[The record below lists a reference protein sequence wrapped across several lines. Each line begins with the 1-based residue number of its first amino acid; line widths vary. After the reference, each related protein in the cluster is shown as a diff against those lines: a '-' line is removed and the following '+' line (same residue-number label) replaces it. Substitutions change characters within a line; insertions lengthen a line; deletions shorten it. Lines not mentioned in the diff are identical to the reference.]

1 MVKKRK
7 ADGDWITSNQQRA
20 TSKLLI
26 DLHCHILPNI
36 DDGSQSL
43 SQSLTMAR
51 SAVKDG
57 IHSIVATPHTLNG
70 VYTNPADKVAI
81 HVANLQEVFS
91 KNNIQL
97 QLYPGAE
104 VQLCPNMLERIN
116 SGEAGTINN
125 SGKYLLLELP
135 SQTIPKGIKDEI
147 FTLKLNGITPIVTHP
162 ERNSII
168 QHDPDILYELVNRGA
183 LVQITAMSITG
194 DFGEFVKQ
202 AVEMMLKQRVVHL
215 IASDAH
221 SHDNR
226 PPVLSHAVE
235 IAAKVLGSSEEA
247 KYMVSDRP
255 AAILSG
261 DIVEIPEPVPYKSKP
276 RFFAKSF

>member
-1 MVKKRK
+1 
-7 ADGDWITSNQQRA
+7 
-20 TSKLLI
+20 
-26 DLHCHILPNI
+26 
-36 DDGSQSL
+36 
-43 SQSLTMAR
+43 MAR
-51 SAVKDG
+51 FAVKDG

-70 VYTNPADKVAI
+70 VYTNTAEEVTK

-97 QLYPGAE
+97 QLYPGAD
-104 VQLCPNMLERIN
+104 VHLCPNILERIK
-116 SGEAGTINN
+116 SGEACTINN

-168 QHDPDILYELVNRGA
+168 QHNPDILYELVNRGT
-183 LVQITAMSITG
+183 LIQITAMSLTG
-194 DFGEFVKQ
+194 EFGEFVKQ
-202 AVEMMLKQRVVHL
+202 AVDMMLKQRFVHL

-226 PPVLSHAVE
+226 PPALSHAVE
-235 IAAKVLGSSEEA
+235 IAAKILGSSEEA
-247 KYMVSDRP
+247 KHMVSDTP

-261 DIVEIPEPVPYKSKP
+261 DIVEIPEPVYYNSKH
-276 RFFAKSF
+276 RFFTKSF

>member
-1 MVKKRK
+1 M
-7 ADGDWITSNQQRA
+7 A
-20 TSKLLI
+20 KL
-26 DLHCHILPNI
+26 
-36 DDGSQSL
+36 
-43 SQSLTMAR
+43 
-51 SAVKDG
+51 AVKDG

-70 VYTNPADKVAI
+70 VYTNSAEEVTI

-104 VQLCPNMLERIN
+104 IQLCPNMLESIN

-147 FTLKLNGITPIVTHP
+147 FTLKLNGITPIITHP

-183 LVQITAMSITG
+183 LVQITAMSLT
-194 DFGEFVKQ
+194 GEFGQFIKQ
-202 AVEMMLKQRVVHL
+202 AVEITLKQRVVHL

-221 SHDNR
+221 SHNNR
-226 PPVLSHAVE
+226 PPVLSQAVE
-235 IAAKVLGSSEEA
+235 IAAKILGSSEEA
-247 KYMVSDRP
+247 KYMVSNTP
-255 AAILSG
+255 SAILCG
-261 DIVEIPEPVPYKSKP
+261 DIVEISEPC
-276 RFFAKSF
+276 R

>member
-1 MVKKRK
+1 
-7 ADGDWITSNQQRA
+7 
-20 TSKLLI
+20 
-26 DLHCHILPNI
+26 
-36 DDGSQSL
+36 
-43 SQSLTMAR
+43 MAR
-51 SAVKDG
+51 LAVKDG

-70 VYTNPADKVAI
+70 VYTNPAEEVAT

-104 VQLCPNMLERIN
+104 VQLCPNMLESIN

-147 FTLKLNGITPIVTHP
+147 FTLKLNGITPIVAHP

-168 QHDPDILYELVNRGA
+168 QRDPDILYELVNRGV
-183 LVQITAMSITG
+183 LVQITAMSLTG
-194 DFGEFVKQ
+194 EFGEFVKQ
-202 AVEMMLKQRVVHL
+202 AVEMMLKQRVVHV

-235 IAAKVLGSSEEA
+235 LAAEIIGSSEEA
-247 KYMVSDRP
+247 KHMVNDTP

-261 DIVEIPEPVPYKSKP
+261 DIVEIPEPVHYNSKH
-276 RFFAKSF
+276 RFFTKFF

>member
-1 MVKKRK
+1 
-7 ADGDWITSNQQRA
+7 
-20 TSKLLI
+20 LI

-43 SQSLTMAR
+43 SQSLAMAR
-51 SAVKDG
+51 LAVKDG

-70 VYTNPADKVAI
+70 VYTNPAEEVTI
-81 HVANLQEVFS
+81 HVDNLQKVFS

-104 VQLCPNMLERIN
+104 IQLCPDMLERIN
-116 SGEAGTINN
+116 SGEACTINN
-125 SGKYLLLELP
+125 SKKYLLLELP
-135 SQTIPKGIKDEI
+135 SQTIPKGIRDEI
-147 FTLKLNGITPIVTHP
+147 FTLKLNGITPIITHP

-194 DFGEFVKQ
+194 DFGDFVKKT
-202 AVEMMLKQRVVHL
+202 VEIMLKQRLVHV

-226 PPVLSHAVE
+226 PPLLSHAVE
-235 IAAKVLGSSEEA
+235 IAAKILGSSEEA
-247 KYMVSDRP
+247 KYMVSDTP
-255 AAILSG
+255 SAILSG
-261 DIVEIPEPVPYKSKP
+261 DIVEIPEPFHYNT
-276 RFFAKSF
+276 

>member
-1 MVKKRK
+1 MVQKRK

-51 SAVKDG
+51 CAVKDG

-70 VYTNPADKVAI
+70 VYTNPAEEVAI

-91 KNNIQL
+91 KSNIQL
-97 QLYPGAE
+97 KLYPGAE

-135 SQTIPKGIKDEI
+135 SQTIPKGIRDEI

-162 ERNSII
+162 ERNTII
-168 QHDPDILYELVNRGA
+168 QQHPDILYELISRGA
-183 LVQITAMSITG
+183 LVQITAMSLTG
-194 DFGEFVKQ
+194 DFGEFIKDST
-202 AVEMMLKQRVVHL
+202 EMMMKNRLVHL

-226 PPVLSHAVE
+226 PPILSRAVE
-235 IAAKVLGSSEEA
+235 IAAKILGSSEEA
-247 KYMVSDRP
+247 KSMVSNTP

-261 DIVEIPEPVPYKSKP
+261 DIVEIPEPVHYNSKP